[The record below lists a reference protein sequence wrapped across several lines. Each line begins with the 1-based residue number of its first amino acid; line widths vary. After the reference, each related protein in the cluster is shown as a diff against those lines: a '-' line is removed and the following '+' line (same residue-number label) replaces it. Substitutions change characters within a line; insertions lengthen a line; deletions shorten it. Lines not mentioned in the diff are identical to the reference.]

1 MMKDWMVLALVFA
14 AALGVAYEVLATI
27 VKHLGEESRLRQSQE
42 DQENISPMRRLV
54 TPVQLT
60 TYRIVWSCA
69 LGVGLM
75 VVLALAGVS
84 GWGYVP
90 LAAAAAVL
98 GAFLPLLYFRWRVK
112 KRQAAFEARI
122 LDLAVGLANGL
133 KAGEALPAALESISG
148 RIAQPMKEELQTVIR
163 EYRLGLELPEALERL
178 HERMKC
184 EDLRLLVAAI
194 RLTMQT
200 GGSLAEVLAQ
210 MVDTI
215 RQRKEFQEKLAAMT
229 AQGRFEAIAMSL
241 APLFVFV
248 ILYIINPPLM
258 KPMVTT
264 GLGWAAIGVTC
275 VMVTIGFICINKIV
289 TIEV

>member
-1 MMKDWMVLALVFA
+1 MKDWMLLILVFG
-14 AALGVAYEVLATI
+14 AALAVAHQVLSTV
-27 VKHLGEESRLRQSQE
+27 VKHLGEGARLRQSQE
-42 DQENISPMRRLV
+42 DQENLSPMRRLV
-54 TPVQLT
+54 APVQLT
-60 TYRIVWSCA
+60 AYRIGWACG
-69 LGVGLM
+69 LGLALM
-75 VVLALAGVS
+75 VVLVLAGVS
-84 GWGYVP
+84 GWVYVP
-90 LAAAAAVL
+90 LAAAACAL
-98 GAFLPLLYFRWRVK
+98 GAWLPLLYFRWRVK

-122 LDLAVGLANGL
+122 LDLTVGLANGL

-163 EYRLGLELPEALERL
+163 EYRLGLELPDALERL
-178 HERMKC
+178 QQRMGC

-200 GGSLAEVLAQ
+200 GGSLAEVLGQ
-210 MVDTI
+210 MVDMI
-215 RQRKEFQEKLAAMT
+215 RQRKEFQEKLASMT

-241 APLFVFV
+241 APLFVFI
-248 ILYIINPPLM
+248 ILYAINPPLM

-275 VMVTIGFICINKIV
+275 VMVALGFICINKIV

>member
-1 MMKDWMVLALVFA
+1 MKDGMLLALVFGA
-14 AALGVAYEVLATI
+14 TLAVAYEVLATV
-27 VKHLGEESRLRQSQE
+27 VKHLGESARLRQSQE

-60 TYRIVWSCA
+60 TYRIMWSCG
-69 LGVGLM
+69 LGV
-75 VVLALAGVS
+75 VVMLALVFPGVPP
-84 GWGYVP
+84 WVYLP
-90 LAAAAAVL
+90 LAAVGVFG
-98 GAFLPLLYFRWRVK
+98 GAYLPLLYFKWRVK
-112 KRQAAFEARI
+112 KRQEAFEARI
-122 LDLAVGLANGL
+122 LDLTVGLANGL

-148 RIAQPMKEELQTVIR
+148 RISQPMKEELQTVIR

-178 HERMKC
+178 QGRMGC

-200 GGSLAEVLAQ
+200 GGSLADVLGQ
-210 MVDTI
+210 MVDMI
-215 RQRKEFQEKLAAMT
+215 RQRKEFQEKLASMT

-248 ILYIINPPLM
+248 ILYMINPPLM

-275 VMVTIGFICINKIV
+275 VMVALGFFFINKIV

>member
-1 MMKDWMVLALVFA
+1 M
-14 AALGVAYEVLATI
+14 
-27 VKHLGEESRLRQSQE
+27 
-42 DQENISPMRRLV
+42 
-54 TPVQLT
+54 
-60 TYRIVWSCA
+60 
-69 LGVGLM
+69 
-75 VVLALAGVS
+75 
-84 GWGYVP
+84 
-90 LAAAAAVL
+90 
-98 GAFLPLLYFRWRVK
+98 K
-112 KRQAAFEARI
+112 KRQEAFEARI
-122 LDLAVGLANGL
+122 LDLTVGLANGL

-178 HERMKC
+178 HGRMEC

-200 GGSLAEVLAQ
+200 GGSLADVLAQ

-215 RQRKEFQEKLAAMT
+215 RQRKEFQEKLASMT
-229 AQGRFEAIAMSL
+229 AQGRFEAIGMSL

-248 ILYIINPPLM
+248 ILYAINPPLM
-258 KPMVTT
+258 RPMVTT

-275 VMVTIGFICINKIV
+275 VMVAIGFMCINKIV

>member
-1 MMKDWMVLALVFA
+1 MKDWMVLVLVFA
-14 AALGVAYEVLATI
+14 AGAGLAYEVLATV
-27 VKHLGEESRLRQSQE
+27 VKQLNEGARLQESQGE
-42 DQENISPMRRLV
+42 QENIQPLRRMV
-54 TPVQLT
+54 SPVQLMA
-60 TYRIVWSCA
+60 YRVVWACVLGIA
-69 LGVGLM
+69 LMLVLVFAGASPW
-75 VVLALAGVS
+75 VV
-84 GWGYVP
+84 VP
-90 LAAAAAVL
+90 LAAAACAL
-98 GAFLPLLYFRWRVK
+98 GAWLPVLYFRWRVK
-112 KRQAAFEARI
+112 KRQEAFEARI
-122 LDLAVGLANGL
+122 LDLTVGLANGL

-148 RIAQPMKEELQTVIR
+148 RIAQPMKEEIQTVIR

-178 HERMKC
+178 QQRMGC

-200 GGSLAEVLAQ
+200 GGSLAEVLGQ
-210 MVDTI
+210 MVDMI

-248 ILYIINPPLM
+248 ILYAINPPLM

-264 GLGWAAIGVTC
+264 GLGWTAIGVTC
-275 VMVTIGFICINKIV
+275 VMVALGFICINKIV

>member
-1 MMKDWMVLALVFA
+1 MKDWMVLALVFV
-14 AALGVAYEVLATI
+14 AALGVAYEVLATV
-27 VKHLGEESRLRQSQE
+27 VKQLGEESRLRQNQE

-54 TPVQLT
+54 TPVRLT
-60 TYRIVWSCA
+60 TYRIVWACG

-75 VVLALAGVS
+75 VTLVLAGAS
-84 GWGYVP
+84 GWVYVP
-90 LAAAAAVL
+90 IAAVAVAI
-98 GAFLPLLYFRWRVK
+98 GANLPLLYFRWRVK
-112 KRQAAFEARI
+112 KRQTAFEARI
-122 LDLAVGLANGL
+122 LDLTVGLANGL
-133 KAGEALPAALESISG
+133 KAGEALPAALESVSG

-163 EYRLGLELPEALERL
+163 EYRLGMELPEALERL

-200 GGSLAEVLAQ
+200 GGSLTEVLTQ

-215 RQRKEFQEKLAAMT
+215 RQRKEFQEKLASMT

-248 ILYIINPPLM
+248 ILYAINPPLM

-264 GLGWAAIGVTC
+264 GMGWAAIGVAS
-275 VMVTIGFICINKIV
+275 VMVALGFICINKIV